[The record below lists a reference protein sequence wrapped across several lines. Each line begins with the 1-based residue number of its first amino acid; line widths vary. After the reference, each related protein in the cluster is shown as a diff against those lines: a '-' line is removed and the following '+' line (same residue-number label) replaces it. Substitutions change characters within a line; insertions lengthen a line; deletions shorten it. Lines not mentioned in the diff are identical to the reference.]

1 MPNFQ
6 NCQHYG
12 SSSKT
17 VKLGETA
24 SSAECVIRFWH
35 KLTTKWPVHYD
46 NNWPVHCV
54 LCRPRLST
62 FQLAPVTSTAH
73 NVSMSTLML
82 HPKFQIQGHHDII
95 KINHSLILAL
105 VFSAV
110 TKLFKIHIC
119 RMQISAS
126 KIRQMR
132 MRMSLDKGLFY
143 HSGCNTPVYVN

>member
-1 MPNFQ
+1 
-6 NCQHYG
+6 
-12 SSSKT
+12 
-17 VKLGETA
+17 
-24 SSAECVIRFWH
+24 
-35 KLTTKWPVHYD
+35 
-46 NNWPVHCV
+46 
-54 LCRPRLST
+54 
-62 FQLAPVTSTAH
+62 
-73 NVSMSTLML
+73 ML

-132 MRMSLDKGLFY
+132 MRMSLDKRFLSRGMQHTGLCQLNECDNMLFPDV
-143 HSGCNTPVYVN
+143 SIISIQISTM